1 MKTEDVY
8 ENFYMDENLF
18 DLSGYP
24 LHSKFFDRVN
34 KKVIGKIKDELKG
47 KIISEFAGLKS
58 KMYSLIS
65 VDNEEVT
72 RAKRVNKKLRHK

>member
-24 LHSKFFDRVN
+24 LHSKFFDTVN

-58 KMYSLIS
+58 KMYSLM
-65 VDNEEVT
+65 
-72 RAKRVNKKLRHK
+72 KRLQEQKE